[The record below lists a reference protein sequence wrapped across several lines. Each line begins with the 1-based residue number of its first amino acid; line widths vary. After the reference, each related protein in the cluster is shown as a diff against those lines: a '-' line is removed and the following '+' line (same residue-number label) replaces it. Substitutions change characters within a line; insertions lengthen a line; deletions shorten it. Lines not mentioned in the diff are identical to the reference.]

1 MTDEAIIPPAPAP
14 PPPPA
19 PEPQHAGALLR
30 AARLQQGLHIGA
42 LSAAIKVPQAKL
54 EALEAGRYD
63 DLLDATFTRALA
75 NTICRVLKIDAAP
88 VLALLPGAGQSGLAS
103 VDTGLNTPYRERSG
117 GGGDAADWV
126 PWKRPV
132 AWLVGLLLLAAA
144 AFVLVPT
151 PPRPSEP
158 LSQDA
163 APAAIL
169 PPADAASAALAAP
182 AAELASEP
190 VASAAPPASAPAS
203 QASAPAAAAAAD
215 NTLQLRAVQAS
226 WVQVSDGDGQV
237 LMARLVPA
245 GETVSLSAKLPLRL
259 RIGNAQG
266 TELYFR
272 GQRVDL
278 ATSTQSNIAN
288 LSLP

>member
-1 MTDEAIIPPAPAP
+1 MTEATTIPTVAAPASE
-14 PPPPA
+14 A
-19 PEPQHAGALLR
+19 PHAGALLR

-63 DLLDATFTRALA
+63 ALLDATFTRALA

-88 VLALLPGAGQSGLAS
+88 VLALLPGAGQSGLAN
-103 VDTGLNTPYRERSG
+103 VDNGLNTPYRERSG
-117 GGGDAADWV
+117 GADATDWA

-151 PPRPSEP
+151 SPRPREP
-158 LSQDA
+158 LPLDA
-163 APAAIL
+163 PPAAIL
-169 PPADAASAALAAP
+169 APADAASAAP
-182 AAELASEP
+182 AVELA
-190 VASAAPPASAPAS
+190 ASAALPASAPAP

-215 NTLQLRAVQAS
+215 NALQLRAVQAS
-226 WVQVSDGDGQV
+226 WVQISDGDGQV
-237 LMARLVPA
+237 LMARLIPA
-245 GETVSLSAKLPLRL
+245 GETVSLSAKPPLRL
-259 RIGNAQG
+259 RIGNALG

-278 ATSTQSNIAN
+278 AASAQSNIAN